1 MKPQFIKDFTPQFFI
16 SMKTYNKDKFI
27 NDLLAGLNV
36 GIVALPL
43 AIAFAIASGVSPEKG
58 IYTSII
64 AGVIISLLGGCTVQ
78 IGGAT
83 GAFSIIVSD
92 IVLHYGFTGVVIA
105 TFMAGLMLILMG
117 ALKLGSII
125 KFMPYPI
132 IVGFTSGIAMLIF
145 SSQIKDFL
153 GLKIGQL
160 PSDFITKFSVYCQNI
175 SSIEWLTLLVGII
188 SLLIIIGVA
197 RITKKISGALV
208 AIIIISIAVMILKYF
223 TGITSIET
231 IGDRFSINSSLP
243 TVKMVS
249 FNIESIRLL
258 FPSAFTIAILGAIQS
273 LLSAK
278 VADGVTGH
286 RSNSNMELVAQ
297 GVANIFS
304 PLFGGIPA
312 TGAIA
317 RTMTN
322 INNGGTTPVA
332 GIVHS
337 LFLAFVVLFLSKLIS
352 FIPMACLAAILIVVS
367 YNMSEW
373 RNFVALLRG
382 ARPDAAVLV
391 VTFLLTVI
399 LDLTIAIEVGLLLA
413 VFLSIKRISETTTIS
428 VIEKELDLNDDG
440 ELGYDNEILEIPN
453 GVEVYEIEGPLFF
466 GIANKFDEAMREVG
480 DKPLIRIIR
489 MRRIPYIDSTGLHN
503 LETLCIKSRKEGIHI
518 ILSGVRPQIRQEL
531 NKAHFPD
538 LIGSGNICDN
548 INHALERTYVL
559 LSELETSTNT
569 ED

>member
-16 SMKTYNKDKFI
+16 SMKTYNKDKFT

-64 AGVIISLLGGCTVQ
+64 AGIIISLLGGCTVQ

-145 SSQIKDFL
+145 SSQVKDFL
-153 GLKIGQL
+153 GLKIDQL

-188 SLLIIIGVA
+188 SLFIIVGVA
-197 RITKKISGALV
+197 RVTKRISGALV
-208 AIIIISIAVMILKYF
+208 AIIIISIAVMILKHF

-249 FNIESIRLL
+249 LNIESIRLL

-286 RSNSNMELVAQ
+286 HSNSNMELVAQ

-373 RNFVALLRG
+373 RNFVGLLKG

-531 NKAHFPD
+531 NNAHFPE
-538 LIGSGNICDN
+538 LIGTENICDN

-559 LSELETSTNT
+559 LSELDADT